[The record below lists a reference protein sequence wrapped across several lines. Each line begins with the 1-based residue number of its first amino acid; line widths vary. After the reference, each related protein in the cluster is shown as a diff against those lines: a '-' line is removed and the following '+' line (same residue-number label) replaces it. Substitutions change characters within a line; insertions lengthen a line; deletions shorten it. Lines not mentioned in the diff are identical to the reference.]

1 MAFARLAAA
10 QYIQQMQ
17 IDGVKRMAGENH
29 RVVVFHS
36 EALHLH
42 TVSDGAGFI
51 AVVNQGV
58 SRFSLLVG
66 VVVNIVHGCL
76 KSKIKNFLNGLRF
89 SAEDML

>member
-1 MAFARLAAA
+1 MAFAGFTAA

-17 IDGVKRMAGENH
+17 IDRVKRMAGENH
-29 RVVVFHS
+29 RVVVFHD

-42 TVSDGAGFI
+42 TVDDGACFF
-51 AVVNQGV
+51 AVVNRGV

-76 KSKIKNFLNGLRF
+76 KSKIKIF
-89 SAEDML
+89 